1 MLLSGLVEIIRA
13 IIDLLID
20 LFPSP
25 SSLPSGIN
33 SAFELLG
40 GYFKKANAILPVDT
54 MVTIFS
60 LILTL
65 EAGILAFKISN
76 WVINK
81 FRGSG

>member
-1 MLLSGLVEIIRA
+1 MLLTGIIELIRA
-13 IIDLLID
+13 LIDLLID

-33 SAFELLG
+33 DAFTLLG
-40 GYFKKANAILPVDT
+40 QYFQKANAILPVDT
-54 MVTIFS
+54 MITILG

-65 EAGILAFKISN
+65 ESGILAFKIAN